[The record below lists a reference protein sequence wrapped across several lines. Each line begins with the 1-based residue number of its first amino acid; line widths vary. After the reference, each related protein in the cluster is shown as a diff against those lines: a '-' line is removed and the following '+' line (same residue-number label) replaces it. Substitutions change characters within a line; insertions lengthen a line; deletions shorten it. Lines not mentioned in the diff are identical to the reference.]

1 MRLYNIDSYI
11 YGHPYLYTIKYNT
24 YFKVSQFHF
33 QGNVKTDDPIN
44 LRPDVDNL
52 ESSTDEESSDD
63 ESEDKKVEKKKDG
76 IYRLDKTKMRPM
88 LPPDS
93 VQSAE
98 DRALQKAKKR
108 CTFGWQS

>member
-1 MRLYNIDSYI
+1 M
-11 YGHPYLYTIKYNT
+11 
-24 YFKVSQFHF
+24 
-33 QGNVKTDDPIN
+33 
-44 LRPDVDNL
+44 

-108 CTFGWQS
+108 AFGRFVFFYVIVKVNLEKWNERINNEYLKCGGTRTGTRGR

>member
-1 MRLYNIDSYI
+1 MKSNLDFQNFE
-11 YGHPYLYTIKYNT
+11 PT

-93 VQSAE
+93 VQSSE

-108 CTFGWQS
+108 AIGRFVFFFTLL